1 MDDMEPFRIDKRQL
15 RRAFERAAQTYDA
28 YAALQQ
34 EVGRR
39 MQQRLALIR
48 FRPRRI
54 LDVGAGTG
62 QGSQALLRRY
72 RGARLIALDIA
83 LAMLGRVRGR
93 CGRLRRPALVCADA
107 EALPIAEG
115 RIDLIYSNLTL
126 QWCNDIERTLGEF
139 RRVLAPGGLLLF
151 TTLGPDTLREL
162 RQSWADADALPHV
175 NRFPDLHDIGD
186 ALLQAGLQD
195 PVMDRE
201 DLTLTYPDAR
211 RLMQDLRGIGAQNK
225 VRGRRRGLT
234 GRHRLERFEQAY
246 EAYRLPD
253 GRLPASYEVLYGH
266 AWAPRGRPTP
276 ADMPPPH
283 EIRIPLRGIRRP

>member
-1 MDDMEPFRIDKRQL
+1 MDETEPFRIDKRQL
-15 RRAFERAAQTYDA
+15 RRAFERAASTYDA
-28 YAALQQ
+28 SAALQQ

-39 MQQRLALIR
+39 MLGRLALIR
-48 FRPRRI
+48 LRPRQI

-107 EALPIAEG
+107 EALPITDG
-115 RIDLIYSNLTL
+115 CIDLIYSNLTL
-126 QWCNDIERTLGEF
+126 QWCHDTERTLREF

-162 RQSWADADALPHV
+162 RQSWAQADGLPHV
-175 NRFPDLHDIGD
+175 NRFLDLHDIGD
-186 ALLQAGLQD
+186 ALLRSGLCD

-201 DLTLTYPDAR
+201 DLTLTYPDTH
-211 RLMQDLRGIGAQNK
+211 RLMQDLKRIGAQNK
-225 VRGRRRGLT
+225 IQGRRRGLT
-234 GRHRLERFEQAY
+234 GRHRLDRFRQAY

-253 GRLPASYEVLYGH
+253 GRLPASYEILYGH
-266 AWAPRGRPTP
+266 AWAPRVRPTTVLTSQ
-276 ADMPPPH
+276 PH
-283 EIRIPLRGIRRP
+283 EVHIPLRHIRRP

>member
-1 MDDMEPFRIDKRQL
+1 MSEAERLQIDKRQL

-28 YAALQQ
+28 SAVLQQ

-39 MQQRLALIR
+39 MLERLALIR
-48 FRPRRI
+48 LRPRQI

-83 LAMLGRVRGR
+83 LAMLGRVRAR

-107 EALPIAEG
+107 EALPIADG

-126 QWCNDIERTLGEF
+126 QWCNDTERTLREF
-139 RRVLAPGGLLLF
+139 KRVLAPGGLLLF
-151 TTLGPDTLREL
+151 TTLGPDTLSEL

-175 NRFPDLHDIGD
+175 NRFLDLHDIGD
-186 ALLQAGLQD
+186 ALLRSGFSD

-201 DLTLTYPDAR
+201 NLTLTYPDTR
-211 RLMQDLRGIGAQNK
+211 RLMQDLKQIGAQNK
-225 VRGRRRGLT
+225 IQGRRRGLT
-234 GRHRLERFEQAY
+234 GKQRLERFRQAY
-246 EAYRLPD
+246 EAFRLPD

-266 AWAPRGRPTP
+266 AWAPQTP
-276 ADMPPPH
+276 PATEGTSQPR
-283 EIRIPLRGIRRP
+283 EIRIPLERIRQR